1 MPDTGASGSMSGDGK
16 RSHPGWSR
24 QARSSSILPNAPAAM
39 PADGPA
45 TPAGRIVRLTAVRE
59 SVLHITVDGC
69 PTAAQAGDS
78 VLVAVLAAGPCLRYS
93 EFTGEP
99 RAGFC
104 LMGAC
109 QDCWMWTEDGR
120 RIRACTTRVWDG
132 LAVMTRPTS
141 GWAAEPHDKGA

>member
-1 MPDTGASGSMSGDGK
+1 MPDTGTSGSMSGDGK
-16 RSHPGWSR
+16 MKLSR
-24 QARSSSILPNAPAAM
+24 MVQATAPILDLPNAPAAM
-39 PADGPA
+39 PPDVPA

-69 PTAAQAGDS
+69 PTVARAGDS
-78 VLVAVLAAGPCLRYS
+78 VLVAVLAAGPCLRHS

-120 RIRACTTRVWDG
+120 RIRACTTRAWDG
-132 LAVMTRPTS
+132 LAVTTRPPS
-141 GWAAEPHDKGA
+141 GWAAEPHDNEA